1 MNVTEETVLKV
12 LVELR
17 DSYGKTDYDIVAKKL
32 GIDFVTL
39 GKYLEPLRRKGY
51 ITQVFEDA
59 TVTEARLREYHR
71 VNP

>member
-51 ITQVFEDA
+51 ITQVFEDIA
-59 TVTEARLREYHR
+59 VTEAGLREYHR

>member
-39 GKYLEPLRRKGY
+39 GKYLDPLRRKGY

-59 TVTEARLREYHR
+59 TVTEAGLREYHR

>member
-1 MNVTEETVLKV
+1 MNVTEESVLKV

-17 DSYGKTDYDIVAKKL
+17 DSYGKPDYDIVAKKL

-39 GKYLEPLRRKGY
+39 GKYLDPLRRKGY

-59 TVTEARLREYHR
+59 TVTEAGLREYHR

>member
-1 MNVTEETVLKV
+1 MVVTEEIVLKA

-17 DSYGKTDYDIVAKKL
+17 DSYEKTDYDIVADKL
-32 GIDFVTL
+32 DIDFVTL
-39 GKYLEPLRRKGY
+39 GKYLESLRRKGY
-51 ITQVFEDA
+51 ITQVLEDA